1 MQRNKR
7 SATFKKAS
15 QAKRAKSVVR
25 RNAPYQKKSLTA
37 KVNALLESQEWK
49 WYDTSIASAT
59 GGQVSPLNNI
69 PQGDD
74 SVTRD
79 GRKIIMK
86 SVAFKLA
93 GNAAAGAG
101 SFVAPRLA
109 IVYDKNPNGVLPV
122 STDIFTTNDGTTHS
136 NLNNRD
142 RFVIMYDNFCGMK
155 RGHDPLSWPG
165 EGYVNFHIQE
175 YLKLD
180 LSTVYGPT
188 GSGTIAGT
196 QTGAL
201 YAVFLGSSTP
211 SVIGSSFR
219 VRFVDS

>member
-1 MQRNKR
+1 ML
-7 SATFKKAS
+7 
-15 QAKRAKSVVR
+15 R

-37 KVNALLESQEWK
+37 KVNALLQSQEWK
-49 WYDTSIASAT
+49 WFDTSINSAT
-59 GGQVSPLNNI
+59 GGQITPLNSI

-74 SVTRD
+74 SITRD

-86 SVAFKLA
+86 SLAIKLA
-93 GNAAAGAG
+93 GNATAADGA
-101 SFVAPRLA
+101 FVSPRLA
-109 IVYDKNPNGVLPV
+109 IVYDKNPNGVLPTA
-122 STDIFTTNDGTTHS
+122 TDVFNTNDGISHP

-142 RFVIMYDNFCGMK
+142 RFVILYDNFCGMK

-165 EGYVNFHIQE
+165 AGYVNFHIQE

-201 YAVFLGSSTP
+201 YAVFLGSSVP
-211 SVIGSSFR
+211 SVISSSFR